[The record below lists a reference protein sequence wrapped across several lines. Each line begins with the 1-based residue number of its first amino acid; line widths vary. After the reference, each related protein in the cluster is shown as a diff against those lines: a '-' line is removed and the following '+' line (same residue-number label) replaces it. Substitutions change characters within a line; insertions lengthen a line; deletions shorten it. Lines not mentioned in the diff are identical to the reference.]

1 MDALNPFSSKLMTLT
16 TGGGSGTF
24 SAKLALCVAWHEEG
38 GLKKRPLPFNEAN
51 KKETLTVNGD
61 VDCLSDGRANPVLC
75 RAGVRSLSRL
85 VHGGDE
91 QRSVGK
97 LIVGKA

>member
-1 MDALNPFSSKLMTLT
+1 M
-16 TGGGSGTF
+16 
-24 SAKLALCVAWHEEG
+24 WHEEG
-38 GLKKRPLPFNEAN
+38 GLKKRPTPFNEAN
-51 KKETLTVNGD
+51 KKRDILTVNGD
-61 VDCLSDGRANPVLC
+61 VDCLSDGRANPVLR

-97 LIVGKA
+97 LIVGKAERQHLVVEDAKIYGN